1 MSMFRDCF
9 EMDTGVVSRMVEN
22 IYYDNLEIELE
33 RGKPQNGMVKIAVT
47 YKDRKVL
54 DKLIEDSIREETDS
68 K

>member
-1 MSMFRDCF
+1 
-9 EMDTGVVSRMVEN
+9 MDTGVVSRMVEN

>member
-1 MSMFRDCF
+1 
-9 EMDTGVVSRMVEN
+9 MDTGVVARMMEK
-22 IYYDNLEIELE
+22 IYYNNLEIELE
-33 RGKPQNGMVKIAVT
+33 RGKPQNGMVKIAVA